1 MIDAWNAH
9 TANPDKNHGHTDPET
24 ALEFKS
30 VRSVALAY
38 LKSVYLKPTMTRSTS
53 ETSRLRALKTDPV
66 ALSLRWLL
74 HELVKTGMITAAG
87 ARSLADRPASKDASS
102 QHPLAVVAAE
112 EWPDRRTEGRKLT
125 LEALTQWLAGRA
137 RLPYL
142 RIDPL
147 KLDVASLTS
156 IVPYAYAMR
165 TGILPIRSGTS
176 GIVFAVKDPF
186 AMEWLRELEPT
197 LKVPLK
203 RVCANP
209 LDIDRYLVEFYT
221 VARSIKITREES
233 LRAPTGLR
241 NLEQLTELSRAGK
254 LSAEDQHVVA
264 IVDWL
269 LQYAFDSRASDIHIE
284 PRRDT
289 GNVRFR
295 IDGILHD
302 VYQLPAPVMP
312 AITSRVKILGRL
324 DIAERRRPQDGR
336 IRTRSPNGKEIELRV
351 SALPTA
357 FGEKLVLR
365 IFNPDVVVQDF
376 GRLGFSD
383 AEMRLWRGMIDQ
395 PHGIVLVT
403 GPTGSGKTTTLYAS
417 LKEMATPQVNVC
429 TVEDPIELIDG
440 SFNQMQVQPSI
451 DLTFADGVRALLRQD
466 PDVIMIGEIRDRETA
481 DVAVQAAL
489 TGHLVL
495 STLHT
500 NDSPSAVVRLLELGI
515 PAYLIRASLIGV
527 LAQRLVRTLCPSCKT
542 PLAMNSTHWDQLG
555 VGDAVAMPDN
565 VYKAVGCL
573 ECRQTGYLGRSG
585 VYELMSID
593 ASLQAAIATNPELVE
608 LRKLAIEAGM
618 RPLRH
623 AAAEKV
629 AGGLT
634 TIDEALS
641 LTPDPRDR

>member
-1 MIDAWNAH
+1 MTK
-9 TANPDKNHGHTDPET
+9 TA
-24 ALEFKS
+24 S
-30 VRSVALAY
+30 SVAR
-38 LKSVYLKPTMTRSTS
+38 TRAVAADPS
-53 ETSRLRALKTDPV
+53 ALTLGWLLDEMVRGDLISAAMVRQV
-66 ALSLRWLL
+66 ALPP
-74 HELVKTGMITAAG
+74 KKKDG
-87 ARSLADRPASKDASS
+87 AD
-102 QHPLAVVAAE
+102 QHPLVVAAAQD
-112 EWPDRRTEGRKLT
+112 WPDRRVEGRKLS
-125 LEALTQWLAGRA
+125 LEVLTQWLAQRA
-137 RLPYL
+137 RLPYM

-147 KLDVASLTS
+147 KLEVATMTEV
-156 IVPYAYAMR
+156 VPYAYASR
-165 TGILPIRSGTS
+165 SGILPIKSGAA

-186 AMEWLRELEPT
+186 ALEWMRDLEPV

-209 LDIDRYLVEFYT
+209 LDIDRYLVEFYAI
-221 VARSIKITREES
+221 ARSVKITGQERS
-233 LRAPTGLR
+233 RLAPTELR

-269 LQYAFDSRASDIHIE
+269 LQYAFDSRASDIHLE

-312 AITSRVKILGRL
+312 AVTSRVKILGRL
-324 DIAERRRPQDGR
+324 DVAERRRPQDGR
-336 IRTRSPNGKEIELRV
+336 IRTRSPDGKEIELRV

-365 IFNPDVVVQDF
+365 IFNPDVLVHDF
-376 GRLGFSD
+376 NRLGFTASE
-383 AEMRLWRGMIDQ
+383 AAIWRRMIGQ

-417 LKEMATPQVNVC
+417 LKELATAEVNVC
-429 TVEDPIELIDG
+429 TIEDPIEMIDG
-440 SFNQMQVQPSI
+440 SFNQMQVQANI
-451 DLTFADGVRALLRQD
+451 DLHFADGVRALLRQD
-466 PDVIMIGEIRDRETA
+466 PDIIMIGEIRDRETA

-500 NDSPSAVVRLLELGI
+500 NDSPSALTRLLELGV
-515 PAYLIRASLIGV
+515 PAYLIRATLIGV
-527 LAQRLVRTLCPSCKT
+527 LAQRLVRTLCPDCKAAVGMT
-542 PLAMNSTHWDQLG
+542 RDYWSQLG
-555 VGDAVAMPDN
+555 VGDAVAMPAS

-585 VYELMSID
+585 AYELMLLN
-593 ASLQAAIATNPELVE
+593 ASMQSAVAENPDIQV
-608 LRKLAIEAGM
+608 LRQLAVQGGM

-623 AAAEKV
+623 AAAEKI
-629 AGGLT
+629 AAGLT
-634 TIDEALS
+634 TVDEVLA
-641 LTPDPRDR
+641 LTPDPRER

>member
-1 MIDAWNAH
+1 
-9 TANPDKNHGHTDPET
+9 
-24 ALEFKS
+24 
-30 VRSVALAY
+30 
-38 LKSVYLKPTMTRSTS
+38 MTRSSS
-53 ETSRLRALKTDPV
+53 ETARLRALKTDPA
-66 ALSLRWLL
+66 ALTLRWLL
-74 HELVKTGMITAAG
+74 HELVRSGLISVAA
-87 ARSLADRPASKDASS
+87 ARSVVAPPANKDGTSP
-102 QHPLAVVAAE
+102 HPLVVAAAQ

-125 LEALTQWLAGRA
+125 LEALTQWLASRA

-156 IVPYAYAMR
+156 AVPYAYALR
-165 TGILPIRSGTS
+165 SGILPIRNGPA

-186 AMEWLRELEPT
+186 AMEWLRDLEPS

-221 VARSIKITREES
+221 VARSIKITDQERS
-233 LRAPTGLR
+233 RLAPTDLG

-269 LQYAFDSRASDIHIE
+269 LQYAFDSRASDIHLE

-302 VYQLPAPVMP
+302 VYQLPAPVVP
-312 AITSRVKILGRL
+312 AITSRIKILGRL
-324 DIAERRRPQDGR
+324 DVAERRRPQDGR
-336 IRTRSPNGKEIELRV
+336 IRTRSPEGKEIELRV

-357 FGEKLVLR
+357 FGEKIVMR

-376 GRLGFSD
+376 GRLGFSA
-383 AEMRLWRGMIDQ
+383 AEAQVWKGMIEQ

-417 LKEMATPQVNVC
+417 LKELATAEVNVC
-429 TVEDPIELIDG
+429 TIEDPIELIDG
-440 SFNQMQVQPSI
+440 SFNQMQVQPTI
-451 DLTFADGVRALLRQD
+451 DLSFADGVRALLRQD
-466 PDVIMIGEIRDRETA
+466 PDIIMIGEIRDRETA
-481 DVAVQAAL
+481 EVAVQAAL

-500 NDSPSAVVRLLELGI
+500 NDSPSAVIRLLELGV
-515 PAYLIRASLIGV
+515 PAYLIKATLIGV
-527 LAQRLVRTLCPSCKT
+527 LAQRLVRTLCPDCKT
-542 PLAMNSTHWDQLG
+542 PVAITGKYWNELG
-555 VGDAVAMPDN
+555 VGDAVPMPAK
-565 VYKAVGCL
+565 VYRAVGCL
-573 ECRQTGYLGRSG
+573 ECRQTGFRGRNG
-585 VYELMSID
+585 VYEIMPIG
-593 ASLQAAIATNPELVE
+593 ASLQSAIAISPELAD
-608 LRKLAIEAGM
+608 LRRLAIEGGM
-618 RPLRH
+618 RSLRQ

-629 AGGLT
+629 ALGLT
-634 TIDEALS
+634 TVDEVLA
-641 LTPDPRDR
+641 LTPDPRDS